1 MAFVSG
7 STAFGVFDS
16 DPVFRADA
24 DRLVRYVSVKLGGGL
39 TVPLPG
45 LDGEDESHVQV
56 ELSATDVYTCF
67 EEATVE
73 YGAVVNAYQ
82 AKSSLA
88 AFLGSAT
95 GTLTGGQNRYPKQSL
110 EWARRQ
116 SQAFGE
122 EAYVG
127 GDRPL
132 LSASID
138 LIPGQQEYNLSELLS
153 PTGSDGLPA
162 RIILRR
168 LFHFSP
174 FASFR
179 FFGTTAA
186 INYLNGQ
193 FNFQSFTPESVFY
206 MLPVWE
212 DVLRGM
218 QFELSNKVRRS
229 NYSYELHGPEN
240 QLRIMPVPTQSNR
253 LFFTYN
259 LLDASTFPLD
269 PSDGLSFGVSNV
281 SDIPFGNI
289 EYSKLNSI
297 ARQWIWKMTLALSKE
312 VMGLIRRKI
321 LSVPIPGGDM
331 QLDGG
336 ELVNDARGEMEQL
349 RGELRELLESMTYEK
364 LAAKEAEQAE
374 SLLRVLSGVPLLIYT
389 G

>member
-1 MAFVSG
+1 MAFTSG
-7 STAFGVFDS
+7 STAFGIFDS
-16 DPVFRADA
+16 DPAFQTDA
-24 DRLVRYVSVKLGGGL
+24 DRLVKYVSVKLGGGL
-39 TVPLPG
+39 PALPG
-45 LDGEDESHVQV
+45 PDGEDQTHVQV
-56 ELSATDVYTCF
+56 ELSSSDVYTCF
-67 EEATVE
+67 EEACVE
-73 YGAVVNAYQ
+73 YGAIINANQ

-88 AFLGSAT
+88 AFLGSST
-95 GTLTGGQNRYPKQSL
+95 GSLEGGQNRYPRASL

-116 SQAFGE
+116 SQAYGE

-132 LSASID
+132 YSGSIELKAGVQDYDLSA
-138 LIPGQQEYNLSELLS
+138 LLN

-162 RIILRR
+162 RIIVRQMM
-168 LFHFSP
+168 HFSP

-218 QFELSNKVRRS
+218 QFETSNRVRRS
-229 NYSYELHGPEN
+229 HYSYELHGAN
-240 QLRIMPVPTQSNR
+240 NLLRIYPVPTQDNK

-259 LLDASTFPLD
+259 LLDMSAFPLD
-269 PSDGLSFGVSNV
+269 PNDGMSYGVSNV
-281 SDIPFGNI
+281 SDIPFGTI
-289 EYSKLNSI
+289 QYSKINSI
-297 ARQWIWKMTLALSKE
+297 GRQWIWKMTLALSKE
-312 VMGLIRRKI
+312 VLGLIRRKMM
-321 LSVPIPGGDM
+321 SVPIPGGDL
-331 QLDGG
+331 QLDGSDM
-336 ELVNDARGEMEQL
+336 VNDARGEMDAL
-349 RGELRELLESMTYEK
+349 RGELRDLLDQMSYDR

-374 SLLRVLSGVPLLIYT
+374 SLMRVLSGVPLKIYV